1 MPRLGAFRCDR
12 RRGDQSPP
20 RRSTRGGTRALVRA
34 SGPSSQ
40 PPPRPLATRWKVR
53 RQFSRWRGSSAASP
67 GKSTLQPPVQRQ
79 QPPLTLACSAVT
91 RAPVLGTGAAGSVK
105 AWPRCSTTGH
115 AGCRRRTTRGLACC
129 GGSNKGQTA
138 LAVAA
143 RPLEPATSSA
153 VHACHRILSFHCVA
167 LAAVWNI
174 HGLTAYSVDGG
185 RSLRGPQRAGF
196 LFHQRTGRIARAP
209 TCSRTRPL
217 VIWAT

>member
-1 MPRLGAFRCDR
+1 VESTTPVFTLAWQFRCV
-12 RRGDQSPP
+12 
-20 RRSTRGGTRALVRA
+20 TREIHTATTRATA
-34 SGPSSQ
+34 A
-40 PPPRPLATRWKVR
+40 ATPDARM
-53 RQFSRWRGSSAASP
+53 FCGD
-67 GKSTLQPPVQRQ
+67 
-79 QPPLTLACSAVT
+79 ACARV
-91 RAPVLGTGAAGSVK
+91 PVLGTGAAGSVK